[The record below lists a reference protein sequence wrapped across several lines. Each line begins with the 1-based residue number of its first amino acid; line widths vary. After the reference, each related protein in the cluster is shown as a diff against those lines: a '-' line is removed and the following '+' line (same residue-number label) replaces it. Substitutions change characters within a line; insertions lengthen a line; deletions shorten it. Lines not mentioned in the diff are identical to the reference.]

1 MVLSNA
7 QWFANPG
14 VVYEIDESCRFND
27 DDSARLTQTFSSA
40 PDSQKR
46 FTCVFWLKRG
56 GMDYQSI
63 SGAGV
68 GATTGSIH
76 MAINATGSLIFEVYH
91 GSGWNSLGSTALY
104 RDPSGWYQFMFVYDV
119 DNATSG
125 DRLRMWVNGTRV
137 TNFATETQPTSSID
151 HLCFS
156 NTTEMEIGDDGDGAY
171 FDGYLA
177 QFVGLDG
184 IAASDMS
191 DFGEIN
197 STTGQ
202 WVPKDVSGVTLGTN
216 GFILDFADS
225 SDLGNNAAST
235 DGTND
240 WTPVNLAEADQ
251 VVDTPTD
258 NHCTLNVLRP
268 PNTNLTFT
276 EGNLNAVSSSGF
288 HTYQATFALPVD
300 GKWYWE
306 VSAIGGSAPIGPGA
320 GWDGMVGINRVGVGE
335 SLSPEAYNWGWG
347 NAQTTA
353 SGKKYNDGQTNL
365 VPASSLT
372 DNSIVMI
379 AVDMPGGKIWWGVD
393 GSWMGTDSGDN
404 DGDPAAGSN
413 PAFDNVNTD
422 EPLFPGGGC
431 ENDPHRY
438 NFGQLGFAHTPPT
451 GFKGLSTANLD
462 DPTIADPS
470 GSFQSTIYTGDGES
484 SLAVNQDG
492 NSTFEPDFVWIK
504 NRDATD
510 NHCLFDTARGATE
523 LLSSN
528 TTDTETTD
536 ADTLTAFD
544 SDGFTV
550 GADVKVNTNTEKY
563 VGWQWLE
570 SATPGFDIVLD
581 TGTGSAHTI
590 SHSLGVTPEFFIRK
604 ERAADVGN
612 WHVYHKDMNA
622 TPEDYYM
629 ALQATAAAADDAGIW
644 NDTAPTSSVFTVGSN
659 AGINGS
665 TDTYVTYL
673 WAGVE
678 GFSKFGS
685 YVGNGSTDGPFVWCG
700 LSPSFVMTKR
710 TNAAGDWKMWDNK
723 RIPYNVITTS
733 LAANVDA
740 ADNTG
745 AAQYIDFLSNGFK
758 IKGTDTETNGDG
770 STYIFAAFA
779 STPFKTAT
787 AR

>member
-240 WTPVNLAEADQ
+240 WTPVNLAAADQ
-251 VVDTPTD
+251 MTDSPTANYATINPLYFGTNTTSDVTFSEGNLKALNGNSANRLNFFTSGIPTTGKWAWKVKILGATLGGNNIITFGFGSPGTATPTD
-258 NHCTLNVLRP
+258 
-268 PNTNLTFT
+268 
-276 EGNLNAVSSSGF
+276 
-288 HTYQATFALPVD
+288 
-300 GKWYWE
+300 
-306 VSAIGGSAPIGPGA
+306 
-320 GWDGMVGINRVGVGE
+320 
-335 SLSPEAYNWGWG
+335 G
-347 NAQTTA
+347 NAIAGQWNTMVTQA
-353 SGKKYNDGQTNL
+353 ECGYSDDIDYIFSGGTPTEHYDG
-365 VPASSLT
+365 A
-372 DNSIVMI
+372 
-379 AVDMPGGKIWWGVD
+379 
-393 GSWMGTDSGDN
+393 TDSAQN
-404 DGDPAAGSN
+404 DVFEWLVDRDAGTVQLKRNGSDRGSLLSGL
-413 PAFDNVNTD
+413 PDDEILIPFVSTYAQEYEITTDYTPSDSSYNV
-422 EPLFPGGGC
+422 
-431 ENDPHRY
+431 
-438 NFGQLGFAHTPPT
+438 
-451 GFKGLSTANLD
+451 LSTANFP

-470 GSFQSTIYTGDGES
+470 AYFQPTIYTGDGATT
-484 SLAVNQDG
+484 LAVNQGG
-492 NSTFEPDFVWIK
+492 NSTFTPDFVWVK
-504 NRDATD
+504 NRDQAD
-510 NHCLFDTARGATE
+510 SHLLFDSARAVTNY
-523 LLSSN
+523 LISN
-528 TTDTETTD
+528 TGGGQATG
-536 ADTLTAFD
+536 ADTVESFD

-550 GADVKVNTNTEKY
+550 GDDVRVNTSGEKY

-570 SATPGFDIVLD
+570 SDTAGFDVFTF

-590 SHSLGVTPEFFIRK
+590 SHSLGVVPELIIIK
-604 ERAADVGN
+604 NQNITSD
-612 WHVYHKDMNA
+612 WWVYHAANTSAPETDYLALNTTGA
-622 TPEDYYM
+622 TTDS
-629 ALQATAAAADDAGIW
+629 AAAW
-644 NDTAPTSSVFTVGSN
+644 NDTAPTSSVFSVGTASN
-659 AGINGS
+659 VNGDGNS
-665 TDTYVTYL
+665 HIAYIF
-673 WAGVE
+673 AGVE
-678 GFSKFGS
+678 NFSKYGS
-685 YVGNGSTDGPFVWCG
+685 YVGNGSIDGPFVW
-700 LSPSFVMTKR
+700 LEFKPSALIVKR
-710 TNAAGDWKMWDNK
+710 ATAAGGWPMWDNA
-723 RIPYNVITTS
+723 RSTYNVNNHVIEADATNAGDGVEWT
-733 LAANVDA
+733 AAW
-740 ADNTG
+740 T
-745 AAQYIDFLSNGFK
+745 YIDFLSNGFK
-758 IKGTDTETNGDG
+758 IRGNDTETNSDG
-770 STYIFAAFA
+770 STYIFAAWA
-779 STPFKTAT
+779 DTPFKTAT